1 MLRYKIQKILVPID
15 FSSLSEN
22 ALRHA
27 EQLANHVTSDIE
39 LLYVLHPDDM
49 NNILG
54 DQNDKEDYFKFII
67 IEAKVKLKQ
76 LASLL
81 INKRIRTFLNAKM
94 GKTADCVVNAATE
107 SKSDLIVVGYN
118 NKMDDGKLNS
128 HVVNIVR
135 NAHCPVIAIQP
146 EVENR
151 PINKIIVPIR
161 DQPFMLDK
169 IKYALS
175 LVKDNDST
183 IHLVIFYPDFD
194 NSNRNQKITILFGQA
209 LQLLKNHNIK
219 GFYTCI
225 MGNSSYVKDTLLVA
239 KKQQANLIVI
249 LAHHA
254 SFLQRFWGVTDEDK
268 FMQKSKIPLMII
280 PIDDKGLKIGQHQSS
295 DYILNPN
302 SSILSKSVA
311 IAAQN

>member
-1 MLRYKIQKILVPID
+1 MLIQKIKKILVPID
-15 FSSLSEN
+15 FSSLSDN

-27 EQLANHVTSDIE
+27 EQLANHIASDIE

-49 NNILG
+49 NHILG
-54 DQNDKEDYFKFII
+54 DQNEKEDYFKFII

-135 NAHCPVIAIQP
+135 NAQCPVITIQP
-146 EVENR
+146 EASNNAL
-151 PINKIIVPIR
+151 NKIIIPIR
-161 DQPFMLDK
+161 DQPFILDK

-175 LVKDNDST
+175 FVKNNDSVV
-183 IHLVIFYPDFD
+183 HLVVFYPNFD
-194 NSNRNQKITILFGQA
+194 KSDRNQKITTLFVQA
-209 LQLLKNHNIK
+209 LEILENHNIK

-225 MGNSSYVKDTLLVA
+225 MGGCYVKDTLLIA

-249 LAHHA
+249 LAHQT
-254 SFLQRFWGVTDEDK
+254 SLFQQFLEATDEDK

-280 PIDDKGLKIGQHQSS
+280 PVDDKGLKLGQHKL
-295 DYILNPN
+295 DYIGNPN
-302 SSILSKSVA
+302 SSISLMPVT
-311 IAAQN
+311 IATQN